1 MTIDDKVIPWVIA
14 GVGVF
19 FTGLSLWYSRRKDAR
34 QAVQMATQAVA
45 QEAKADA
52 SVRMDLEYIKRGV
65 DDIRVDQQR
74 MREDMGRMA
83 ERVTRVEE
91 SCKSMHHRLD
101 QHINLHPPD

>member
-1 MTIDDKVIPWVIA
+1 MTIDEGAIGWIIAAA
-14 GVGVF
+14 GVLF
-19 FTGLSLWYSRRKDAR
+19 ALLTWLRTRRQDIR
-34 QAVQMATQAVA
+34 QDGGM
-45 QEAKADA
+45 
-52 SVRMDLEYIKRGV
+52 RIDLEYIKRGV

-101 QHINLHPPD
+101 QHINIHPPD